1 MAAKRTSEVAR
12 GTGSS
17 PAAPIGPSQATSQP
31 IPEPAA
37 PRDVPEPLGDLPPEN
52 VGRSDGAST
61 NRKSKDHSGAG
72 RRLDEREFEG
82 AREALL
88 RGSTVVGEIP
98 LRWAL
103 QGSSPEFAS

>member
-12 GTGSS
+12 ETGSS
-17 PAAPIGPSQATSQP
+17 PAPPIGTSQATGQP

-61 NRKSKDHSGAG
+61 NRKKQKITTAG
-72 RRLDEREFEG
+72 PGD
-82 AREALL
+82 ALT
-88 RGSTVVGEIP
+88 S
-98 LRWAL
+98 
-103 QGSSPEFAS
+103 GSSRARARPC